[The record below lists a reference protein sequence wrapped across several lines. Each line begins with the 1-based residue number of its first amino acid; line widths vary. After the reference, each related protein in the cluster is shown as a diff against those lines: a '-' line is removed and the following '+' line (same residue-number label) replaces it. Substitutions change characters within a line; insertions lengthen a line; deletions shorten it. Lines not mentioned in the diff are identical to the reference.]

1 MMYVS
6 ILKSN
11 TSIPKLEWKP
21 TVDAYSATRRYL
33 VENNTTRR
41 SRYPNGIA
49 TTVSLQCLHNETM
62 NDLCKMPTP
71 RLPLFDA
78 FVLAPFHYRFYS
90 WPTGIYTMRRMA
102 VAFIFL
108 SSSFSAFS
116 NFLRR
121 QPTLYDHP
129 TTFSLF
135 LHASGLKYHDFRF
148 I

>member
-6 ILKSN
+6 ILKSS
-11 TSIPKLEWKP
+11 TSIPKWKP

-49 TTVSLQCLHNETM
+49 TTVSLHNETM

-108 SSSFSAFS
+108 SSSFLLFS
-116 NFLRR
+116 PFFKISYVASRHFTTRIIR
-121 QPTLYDHP
+121 Q
-129 TTFSLF
+129 TFQSF
-135 LHASGLKYHDFRF
+135 FFCTPAV
-148 I
+148 